1 MSTGAASD
9 VIVTAI
15 RERLRELAEPERA
28 PAMQAYMKSAMP
40 FLGVRVPVVRSVVR
54 DVAREHPPAGLDDL
68 QAAATALWRE
78 AGVREERYAA
88 TGLTGLPLARGRL
101 ELLPL
106 HHEMIVTGAWWDHV
120 DEIAHRVGATLL
132 AHPDEMS
139 PLLRSWARD
148 DDLWL
153 RRCAVISQLGLGG
166 RTDAALLA
174 DAIDANLAD
183 REFFVRKAIG
193 WALRDYGR
201 TDPDWVR
208 QFVAARHDTLSPLS
222 RREALKHLA

>member
-1 MSTGAASD
+1 MSTAAASD

-120 DEIAHRVGATLL
+120 DEIAHRVGATLF
-132 AHPDEMS
+132 AHPDDVS
-139 PLLRSWARD
+139 PLLRWWARD

-166 RTDAALLA
+166 RTDVALLA

-208 QFVAARHDTLSPLS
+208 QFVAARRDTLSPLS